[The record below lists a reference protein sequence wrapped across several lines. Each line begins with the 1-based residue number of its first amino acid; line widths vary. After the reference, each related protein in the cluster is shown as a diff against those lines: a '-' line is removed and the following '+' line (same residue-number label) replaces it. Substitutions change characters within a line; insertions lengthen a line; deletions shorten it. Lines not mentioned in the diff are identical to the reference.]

1 MNPPN
6 APASP
11 VVEDA
16 PPTPAP
22 GRRRPV
28 LIAAA
33 VLAVVVLAAVALA
46 RRTDGISG
54 AVAPTEPV
62 ISAAPPTTAAPL
74 TTAAATTAVPVP
86 GAGAPAG
93 ATPTAIVMVSPLGAD
108 GRPRPGLRITEALA
122 GGQCTAG
129 GSSLVR
135 GAARCFAGDDV
146 LDPCWADPAQG
157 SGGVCL
163 SDPFA
168 PDEAVRLSAATGLTG
183 RPGAP
188 DLDRPWGLQLA
199 TGERCVQSTGAH
211 SVVGDAI
218 VDYRCGESLVLLRGI
233 DRTGAVWTV
242 RTATCCTAPR
252 PGAPAAIATAWYGG
266 A

>member
-1 MNPPN
+1 M
-6 APASP
+6 
-11 VVEDA
+11 
-16 PPTPAP
+16 
-22 GRRRPV
+22 

-33 VLAVVVLAAVALA
+33 VLAVGVLVVAVALA

-54 AVAPTEPV
+54 AVAPPTEPV
-62 ISAAPPTTAAPL
+62 TTAVSLTTAAPV
-74 TTAAATTAVPVP
+74 TAPVTAAPVP
-86 GAGAPAG
+86 STAAPAG
-93 ATPTAIVMVSPLGAD
+93 VTPTAVVTVSPLGAD
-108 GRPRPGLRITEALA
+108 GHLRPNLHVTEDLA

-135 GAARCFAGDDV
+135 GAARCFAGDAV
-146 LDPCWADPAQG
+146 VDPCWPDAASG
-157 SGGVCL
+157 SGGGVCL
-163 SDPFA
+163 NDPFA

-199 TGERCVQSTGAH
+199 TGELCSQSTGAH
-211 SVVGDAI
+211 SMVGDVV

-233 DRTGAVWTV
+233 DRSSAAWTV
-242 RTATCCTAPR
+242 YTATCCAAPR
-252 PGAPAAIATAWYGG
+252 PGTTATIRTAWYGG